1 MGTRRFVYNRVL
13 EKIKSKEETTINFY
27 ALRNKYVIA
36 KNNPLVEEWQQ
47 ETPKDIRAGAV
58 HDLVTNYKSAFTNL
72 KKKNIAGFKMGYCS
86 RRDTPS
92 IEIPKSAVKKTE
104 GGIFLYKTYLPDKI
118 KTARREKEF
127 VVDSDCRL
135 LVKNNQWFLCVPITV
150 NERQR
155 VEGQVDTR
163 EAFCAIDPGNRTF
176 QTVYSDKKVVQIK
189 PNHDLIRVL
198 QVHLDKFRSLR
209 ARKLIKKKRLK
220 ARERKIHA
228 RMSNLIDDM
237 HFKSIHYLTNT
248 YKYIIIPRFETQGMA
263 MKMKSRRVNRDLYQY
278 KHFLYRQRLEAKCKL
293 TRTTLDVC
301 TEEYTSQTCGSCGQL
316 TKIGAKDIYKCKHC
330 PFVLDRDVNGAR
342 NIAIKR
348 INEVLY

>member
-127 VVDSDCRL
+127 L
-135 LVKNNQWFLCVPITV
+135 LP
-150 NERQR
+150 
-155 VEGQVDTR
+155 
-163 EAFCAIDPGNRTF
+163 
-176 QTVYSDKKVVQIK
+176 
-189 PNHDLIRVL
+189 
-198 QVHLDKFRSLR
+198 
-209 ARKLIKKKRLK
+209 
-220 ARERKIHA
+220 
-228 RMSNLIDDM
+228 
-237 HFKSIHYLTNT
+237 
-248 YKYIIIPRFETQGMA
+248 
-263 MKMKSRRVNRDLYQY
+263 
-278 KHFLYRQRLEAKCKL
+278 
-293 TRTTLDVC
+293 
-301 TEEYTSQTCGSCGQL
+301 
-316 TKIGAKDIYKCKHC
+316 
-330 PFVLDRDVNGAR
+330 
-342 NIAIKR
+342 
-348 INEVLY
+348 